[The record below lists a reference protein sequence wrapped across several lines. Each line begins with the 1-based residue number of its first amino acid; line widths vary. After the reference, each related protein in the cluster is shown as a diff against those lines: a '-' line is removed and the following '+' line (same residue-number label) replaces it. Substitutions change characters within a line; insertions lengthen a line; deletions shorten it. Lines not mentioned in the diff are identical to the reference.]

1 MRDVMRSRSV
11 IPVGGVRQDDY
22 PAPEWVDAIDRAAG
36 VADWQLA
43 AFERLGVALQ
53 WLRVWDPIACD
64 LVIAMCVRG
73 RAAVILGRGVC
84 HMSLENVS
92 MAAPFDGDAKK
103 AQSWLSRSW
112 SLLAVMLAT
121 PANLRA
127 AIAANACDRWALEW
141 VRAHVPD
148 GIAE

>member
-1 MRDVMRSRSV
+1 MRSRSV

-22 PAPEWVDAIDRAAG
+22 PPPEWVDAIDRAAG

-43 AFERLGVALQ
+43 AFERLGVALK
-53 WLRVWDPIACD
+53 WLRVWDPIAAD
-64 LVIAMCVRG
+64 LTITLCVRG
-73 RAAVILGRGVC
+73 RAAVILGRGVR

-92 MAAPFDGDAKK
+92 MAAPFEGDAKK
-103 AQSWLSRSW
+103 AQEWLSRSW
-112 SLLAVMLAT
+112 SLLSILLAT

-127 AIAANACDRWALEW
+127 AIEANAVDRRALEW
-141 VRAHVPD
+141 VRKHVPD